1 MKKTDGLHFGV
12 TASAVVAVLCALPA
26 PALAQWENVKNLNIP
41 LAADGKPNLSA
52 PAPRAADGKPDVSG
66 IWWVPSYGPANAGV
80 PPKYLNNLAADLKPE
95 EVPLQPW
102 AAALFKQRGADLSK
116 DFPYTRCLP
125 TGVPMISSFPTPWK
139 IIQNPGLVVI
149 LYENSAA
156 YRQIFTD
163 GRVLSKDANP
173 TWMGYSVGHWE
184 PDALVVETAGFNDKT
199 WLDFSGHPHTDAM
212 RVIERF
218 QRRDMRHLDVRITID
233 DPKAY
238 TKPWTVTIPAEL
250 FPDGDL
256 LEAVCN
262 ENEKDIRHLV
272 GK

>member
-1 MKKTDGLHFGV
+1 MTGAELWRGSLVRRLRILVNRENGLGRHLARRKQPDRKGRDSHGVPHFR
-12 TASAVVAVLCALPA
+12 T
-26 PALAQWENVKNLNIP
+26 
-41 LAADGKPNLSA
+41 
-52 PAPRAADGKPDVSG
+52 
-66 IWWVPSYGPANAGV
+66 GPACSRREAGPLGNLVAAGAGNGDV
-80 PPKYLNNLAADLKPE
+80 PPKYLNNIAADLKPE

-125 TGVPMISSFPTPWK
+125 PGVPMISSFPAPWK
-139 IIQNPGLVVI
+139 IIQNPGLIAI
-149 LYENSAA
+149 LYENSMT

-173 TWMGYSVGHWE
+173 SWMGYSVGHWE
-184 PDALVVETAGFNDKT
+184 GDSLVVETTGFNDKT
-199 WLDFSGHPHTDAM
+199 WLDFLGHPHTDAL

-218 QRRDMRHLDVRITID
+218 HRRDFGHMDVQFTFD

-238 TKPWTVTIPAEL
+238 TMPWTVKIDPVL
-250 FPDGDL
+250 LLDGDL
-256 LEAVCN
+256 FESVCN
-262 ENEKDIRHLV
+262 ENEKDLSHLV